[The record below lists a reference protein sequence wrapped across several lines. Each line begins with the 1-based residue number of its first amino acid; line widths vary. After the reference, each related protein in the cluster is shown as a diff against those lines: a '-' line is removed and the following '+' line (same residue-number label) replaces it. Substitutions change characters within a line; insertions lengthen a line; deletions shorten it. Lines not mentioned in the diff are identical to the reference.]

1 MTAISVLLDAGVQ
14 EERII
19 FISLIA
25 APLVCHVDTPLP
37 LPLLHGNL
45 SVPYLRAF
53 KW

>member
-25 APLVCHVDTPLP
+25 APLVCHAPPRGHAPAPALALAP
-37 LPLLHGNL
+37 
-45 SVPYLRAF
+45 
-53 KW
+53 W